1 MGSGFFLFLSQVCI
15 YIAIGNIPIGVALTL
30 FFIYPIVTVLAS
42 WGMFGDRPTII
53 RIIAMFVIGWG
64 CTIALPS
71 GDEAKLL
78 VRVVAAV
85 GTSGPALTALLGWI
99 AIGERLQLRQWGGVG
114 LVTLGVVGLSL
125 ERMFKA
131 KRRS

>member
-1 MGSGFFLFLSQVCI
+1 
-15 YIAIGNIPIGVALTL
+15 
-30 FFIYPIVTVLAS
+30 
-42 WGMFGDRPTII
+42 
-53 RIIAMFVIGWG
+53 MFVIGWG